1 MHTSVEVNLF
11 RSEDGD
17 NQELH
22 IFPLKFLQ
30 GAYFKEQLVCYE
42 LNSVSAASESQSM
55 EKEQVR

>member
-22 IFPLKFLQ
+22 IFPLK
-30 GAYFKEQLVCYE
+30 YSDVCRYI
-42 LNSVSAASESQSM
+42 
-55 EKEQVR
+55 R